1 MKLVEFKWSFTDSSV
16 PPPYHRSYDLIFRED
31 SFSVQIHS
39 YGDVLFE
46 RREKFDMPDFQ
57 QLLDSFHIKK
67 LVHQVDKKG
76 CTGGVSYSMEILR
89 ENEPSEKRYVYLC
102 GGMKEGDLGGDVE
115 KFDQYLKTQILPQ
128 FSAWMNQVK

>member
-1 MKLVEFKWSFTDSSV
+1 
-16 PPPYHRSYDLIFRED
+16 
-31 SFSVQIHS
+31 
-39 YGDVLFE
+39 
-46 RREKFDMPDFQ
+46 
-57 QLLDSFHIKK
+57 
-67 LVHQVDKKG
+67 VDKKG

-89 ENEPSEKRYVYLC
+89 ENELSEKRYVYLC